1 MRFENSPLFW
11 VCQVQK
17 YFMAIWAW
25 KEDREH
31 FEHNK
36 NTLNQTPLVNN
47 VEKIPIIKQI

>member
-25 KEDREH
+25 KEE
-31 FEHNK
+31 FNK